1 MKTIAITMDEQT
13 LGLLDRLLE
22 EKVTP
27 GKNRSQVI
35 RQAVGAYLS
44 NLEQQADL
52 DRKRG
57 IFHRKSALLK
67 KQAVALVKDQAKL

>member
-1 MKTIAITMDEQT
+1 MDEHT
-13 LGLLDRLLE
+13 LGHLDRLLE
-22 EKVTP
+22 EKAAP

-35 RQAVGAYLS
+35 RLAVGEYLA

-52 DRKRG
+52 ERERG
-57 IFHRKSALLK
+57 IFHRKRALLK

>member
-1 MKTIAITMDEQT
+1 MDEPT

-22 EKVTP
+22 EKTVP

-35 RQAVGAYLS
+35 RQAVGEYLS
-44 NLEQQADL
+44 NLEQQGDL
-52 DRKRG
+52 ERERG
-57 IFHRKSALLK
+57 IFHRKRALLK